1 MYIGGIQKT
10 SLVDFPG
17 NICDTLFFAGCNLR
31 CPYCHNPELVRGDA
45 SLTAIGCGEVLAAL
59 ERRKH
64 LLDGV
69 CISGGEPTLQPVADL
84 VKLLSAIKSLG
95 LQVKLDTNGTKP
107 EVLEQLLE
115 RDLID
120 YVAMD
125 IKAPLER
132 YQEVCRVAVDTDA
145 IKRSVEILRRGLVA
159 YEFRTTV
166 PRSLLSEDDLLQ
178 MGQWLQGAVRFV
190 LQAYQPGVHL
200 EPGFVSDEAGVEEW
214 LPAMGEKLQDFFAE
228 VQVRGLKVAV
238 TVG

>member
-1 MYIGGIQKT
+1 M
-10 SLVDFPG
+10 
-17 NICDTLFFAGCNLR
+17 
-31 CPYCHNPELVRGDA
+31 
-45 SLTAIGCGEVLAAL
+45 
-59 ERRKH
+59 
-64 LLDGV
+64 
-69 CISGGEPTLQPVADL
+69 
-84 VKLLSAIKSLG
+84 
-95 LQVKLDTNGTKP
+95 
-107 EVLEQLLE
+107 
-115 RDLID
+115 
-120 YVAMD
+120 
-125 IKAPLER
+125 
-132 YQEVCRVAVDTDA
+132 
-145 IKRSVEILRRGLVA
+145 A

>member
-1 MYIGGIQKT
+1 M
-10 SLVDFPG
+10 
-17 NICDTLFFAGCNLR
+17 
-31 CPYCHNPELVRGDA
+31 
-45 SLTAIGCGEVLAAL
+45 EVLAAL

-166 PRSLLSEDDLLQ
+166 PVVCCRKMTCCRWGSGCREQSALSSRPINREC
-178 MGQWLQGAVRFV
+178 
-190 LQAYQPGVHL
+190 
-200 EPGFVSDEAGVEEW
+200 
-214 LPAMGEKLQDFFAE
+214 
-228 VQVRGLKVAV
+228 
-238 TVG
+238 T